1 MSNDSS
7 GQEAKRAD
15 RQSLS
20 VALVATSL
28 ISMLVGASLALLARS
43 SPTVAVVAVPTLSG
57 AASPPAKDGLL
68 PWLLGSSPIRA
79 DAMAVSASGDDEDD
93 RLITPEI
100 LAVERDIIDRS
111 LAPDFVPAG
120 FVEDAASSSV
130 LKKLRERSIS
140 APLPAGLSLEAAVA
154 GLAKEAGI
162 DIEINWAC
170 LEGVGL
176 APELTLAPPLR
187 AGTKLEVALKRVLE
201 AVVSRPSG
209 TAPADP
215 ITFDV
220 EDGVAIVTSKSCAL
234 EKQVTFVYEVW
245 DLLTYPQSPNVI
257 RAVDSWIWS
266 RGEYRDQLKWLIY
279 DQVDAN
285 WEERGEGTD
294 RIAEFGWNLVVTA
307 SPVAHREIMVLL
319 EQLRSAHRLRLR

>member
-1 MSNDSS
+1 
-7 GQEAKRAD
+7 
-15 RQSLS
+15 
-20 VALVATSL
+20 
-28 ISMLVGASLALLARS
+28 
-43 SPTVAVVAVPTLSG
+43 
-57 AASPPAKDGLL
+57 
-68 PWLLGSSPIRA
+68 
-79 DAMAVSASGDDEDD
+79 MAVSASGDDEDD